1 MAKVSETTG
10 QLCEPIKR
18 YYITANI
25 FANLFI
31 VLFLRNRVAEMRS
44 SGISRVAKPALG
56 SPVIFSSNG
65 SPLKEFLDSPLTRQV
80 AKHTRQIEEKNSE
93 LRELK
98 VELDKERMEKQF
110 LAEENSQV
118 KNERRR
124 LEVDKSDLLIRV
136 RDLTDGCRSHD
147 NSVVDSELSAQYHTL
162 LQEHKEQ
169 EKYLA
174 TVQQQ
179 LYQVGV

>member
-1 MAKVSETTG
+1 M
-10 QLCEPIKR
+10 
-18 YYITANI
+18 
-25 FANLFI
+25 
-31 VLFLRNRVAEMRS
+31 
-44 SGISRVAKPALG
+44 
-56 SPVIFSSNG
+56 
-65 SPLKEFLDSPLTRQV
+65 

-98 VELDKERMEKQF
+98 VELDRERMEKQF
-110 LAEENSQV
+110 LAEENTRV

-124 LEVDKSDLLIRV
+124 LEADKSDLLIRV

-147 NSVVDSELSAQYHTL
+147 NSAVDSDLSEQYHTL

-179 LYQVGV
+179 LYQVRPHFYHYQKSCPHLNFWRLLELLYYPPVSEPIRELYLSSYPMRDGG

>member
-1 MAKVSETTG
+1 M
-10 QLCEPIKR
+10 
-18 YYITANI
+18 
-25 FANLFI
+25 
-31 VLFLRNRVAEMRS
+31 FLRNRVAERS
-44 SGISRVAKPALG
+44 SAISRVAKPTIG

-65 SPLKEFLDSPLTRQV
+65 SPLKEFLDSPLTRQVRQGTCHMCTVHKTGSLQV

-110 LAEENSQV
+110 LAEENTRI

-124 LEVDKSDLLIRV
+124 LEADKSDLQIRV

-147 NSVVDSELSAQYHTL
+147 NSAVDSELSDQYHTL
-162 LQEHKEQ
+162 LQVSVHMTEH
-169 EKYLA
+169 
-174 TVQQQ
+174 
-179 LYQVGV
+179 

>member
-1 MAKVSETTG
+1 M
-10 QLCEPIKR
+10 
-18 YYITANI
+18 
-25 FANLFI
+25 
-31 VLFLRNRVAEMRS
+31 
-44 SGISRVAKPALG
+44 
-56 SPVIFSSNG
+56 
-65 SPLKEFLDSPLTRQV
+65 

-98 VELDKERMEKQF
+98 VELDRERMEKQF
-110 LAEENSQV
+110 LAEENTRV

-124 LEVDKSDLLIRV
+124 LEADKSDLLIRV

-147 NSVVDSELSAQYHTL
+147 NSAVDSDLSEQYHTL

-179 LYQVGV
+179 LYQVRQLFYKLLLSSSPEKLLNSFQIKQSVSQTSCLVVIQSAPSGRC

>member
-1 MAKVSETTG
+1 M
-10 QLCEPIKR
+10 
-18 YYITANI
+18 
-25 FANLFI
+25 
-31 VLFLRNRVAEMRS
+31 
-44 SGISRVAKPALG
+44 
-56 SPVIFSSNG
+56 
-65 SPLKEFLDSPLTRQV
+65 

-98 VELDKERMEKQF
+98 VELDRERMEKQF
-110 LAEENSQV
+110 LAEENTRV

-124 LEVDKSDLLIRV
+124 LEADKSDLLIRV

-147 NSVVDSELSAQYHTL
+147 NSAVDSDLSEQYHTL

-179 LYQVGV
+179 LYQVRTLNFNFKSPQEMLLY

>member
-18 YYITANI
+18 
-25 FANLFI
+25 
-31 VLFLRNRVAEMRS
+31 NRVAEMRS
-44 SGISRVAKPALG
+44 SGIS
-56 SPVIFSSNG
+56 
-65 SPLKEFLDSPLTRQV
+65 QV

-147 NSVVDSELSAQYHTL
+147 NSVVDSELSSQYHTL
-162 LQEHKEQ
+162 LKEH
-169 EKYLA
+169 
-174 TVQQQ
+174 
-179 LYQVGV
+179 

>member
-1 MAKVSETTG
+1 M
-10 QLCEPIKR
+10 
-18 YYITANI
+18 
-25 FANLFI
+25 
-31 VLFLRNRVAEMRS
+31 
-44 SGISRVAKPALG
+44 
-56 SPVIFSSNG
+56 
-65 SPLKEFLDSPLTRQV
+65 

-98 VELDKERMEKQF
+98 VELDRERMEKQF
-110 LAEENSQV
+110 LAEENTRV

-124 LEVDKSDLLIRV
+124 LEADKSDLLIRV

-147 NSVVDSELSAQYHTL
+147 NSAVDSDLSEQYHTL

-179 LYQVGV
+179 LYQVRPLMNYLNPHEMLLYILKLWLRHSSCCVEKVLVEC

>member
-1 MAKVSETTG
+1 MLRTFRESS
-10 QLCEPIKR
+10 
-18 YYITANI
+18 
-25 FANLFI
+25 I
-31 VLFLRNRVAEMRS
+31 VLFLRNRVAERS
-44 SGISRVAKPALG
+44 SAISRVAKPTIG

-110 LAEENSQV
+110 LAEENTRI

-124 LEVDKSDLLIRV
+124 LEADKSDLLIRV

-147 NSVVDSELSAQYHTL
+147 NSAVDSELSDQYHTL
-162 LQEHKEQ
+162 LQEYKEQ

-174 TVQQQ
+174 SVQQQ
-179 LYQVGV
+179 LYQVRSPFGYLFPRKNVKISKWSLLD